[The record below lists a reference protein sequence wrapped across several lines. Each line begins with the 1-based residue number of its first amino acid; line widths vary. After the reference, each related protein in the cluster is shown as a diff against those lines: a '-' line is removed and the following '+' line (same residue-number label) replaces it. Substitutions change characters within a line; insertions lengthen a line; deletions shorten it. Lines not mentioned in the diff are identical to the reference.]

1 MSRDAIQW
9 SCKGQPDNCARSK
22 EKSARQRIFAEVQ
35 LLATFPDCVNVKKLT
50 NHVYSYR
57 LRIGDYRVF
66 FEFDG
71 AVRIVLIEE
80 VKKRNER
87 TY

>member
-1 MSRDAIQW
+1 MDMNTIQW
-9 SCKGQPDNCARSK
+9 TCKAARQLRKIK

-57 LRIGDYRVF
+57 LRIDDYRVF